1 MPLLPT
7 PARTLAPRT
16 LVMGVV
22 AHVDA
27 GKTSLTERLLVA
39 AGVLDRAG
47 SVDAGDTQTDTMALE
62 RRRGITIR
70 SAVATFVVDDVL
82 VNLLDTPG
90 HADFI
95 AEVERALA
103 MLDGAVLVV
112 SAVEGVQAQTVKLHR
127 ALRRLGLP
135 CVVFVNKCDRAGA
148 RPEDVVERVGRRLG
162 VDVLALQE
170 VVDAATAGVV
180 VRPLPEA
187 VLRSRATEVLAGHDD
202 AVLAAFVDDRPLP
215 APELRRRLARATRGG
230 LVLPVLC
237 GSAITG
243 AGVGELL
250 AALPD
255 LLPTHRPCADGPPAG
270 SVFKIERG
278 PAGEKL
284 THLVLRRGTV
294 RVRDRLDL
302 GHGRAERV
310 TALALHSP
318 GGAQPADA
326 LPAGRIARVRGL
338 ETARVGDVLG
348 PVDRTPMR
356 PVFSRPSLEAVVE
369 PVEPARRGDLHA
381 ALAQLAEQDPLI
393 EVRQDDSRGEIAVSL
408 YGEVQKEVLGA
419 LLAEEYGVAVTF
431 GTSSVLCVER
441 VRRSGR
447 AVERMGEV
455 GNPFLATVGLR
466 VEPAAFGA
474 GLAFALEVERG
485 AMPAAFFTAVEDG
498 VRSALAAGPHGWPV
512 PDVRVTMT
520 HSGYAPRQSHA
531 HQTFDKA
538 MSSTGADF
546 RYLTPLVLM
555 TALLRAGS
563 CVCEPV
569 HRFTLEA
576 PRVAQGAV
584 LGVLAQLG
592 AVPLDT
598 GYEDGLVVVGGHV
611 PASAV
616 HDLRLRLPGLTS
628 GEGSLTTGLDHLRP
642 VLGPPP
648 ERPRIDHDP
657 TDRETY
663 LRTAARLAGRV

>member
-1 MPLLPT
+1 MPATPLPT
-7 PARTLAPRT
+7 PGARTLA
-16 LVMGVV
+16 LGVV

-70 SAVATFVVDDVL
+70 SAVATFAVDDVL

-103 MLDGAVLVV
+103 VLDGAVLVV
-112 SAVEGVQAQTVKLHR
+112 SAVEGVQAQTVVLHR

-135 CVVFVNKCDRAGA
+135 TVVFVNKCDRAGA
-148 RPEDVVERVGRRLG
+148 RPGHVAERVGRRLG

-170 VVDAATAGVV
+170 VDGAGTPDVV
-180 VRPLPEA
+180 VRPLPGDVFRA
-187 VLRSRATEVLAGHDD
+187 RATEVLAGHDD
-202 AVLAAFVDDRPLP
+202 AVLAAFVEDRPLP
-215 APELRRRLARATRGG
+215 RRELQRRLARAARAGA
-230 LVLPVLC
+230 VLPVLS

-243 AGVGELL
+243 AGVDALL
-250 AALPD
+250 AALPR
-255 LLPTHRPCADGPPAG
+255 LLPTRRPEPAG
-270 SVFKIERG
+270 EPAGTVFKIERG

-284 THLVLRRGTV
+284 AHLVLRRGTV

-318 GGAQPADA
+318 GGAEPADA
-326 LPAGRIARVRGL
+326 LTAGRIARVRGL

-348 PVDRTPMR
+348 RGGARPVA

-369 PVEPARRGDLHA
+369 PVDAARRGDLHA

-393 EVRQDDSRGEIAVSL
+393 EVRQDDSRGEVAVSL
-408 YGEVQKEVLGA
+408 YGEVQKEVLGS

-441 VRRSGR
+441 VRAPGAALERSSDPD
-447 AVERMGEV
+447 
-455 GNPFLATVGLR
+455 NPFLATVGLR
-466 VEPAAFGA
+466 VDPAPVGA
-474 GLAFALEVERG
+474 GVSFALEVERG
-485 AMPAAFFTAVEDG
+485 AMPAAFFTAVEDA
-498 VRSALAAGPHGWPV
+498 VRATLAAGPHGWPV
-512 PDVRVTMT
+512 PDATVTMT
-520 HSGYAPRQSHA
+520 DSGYAPRQSHA

-555 TALLRAGS
+555 TALVRAGTR
-563 CVCEPV
+563 VCEPV

-576 PRVAQGAV
+576 PRAAQGAV
-584 LGVLAQLG
+584 LAVLAQLG

-611 PASAV
+611 PAAAV
-616 HDLRLRLPGLTS
+616 HELRLRLPALTS
-628 GEGSLTTGLDHLRP
+628 GEGALTTTLDHLRP
-642 VLGPPP
+642 VPGPPP
-648 ERPRIDHDP
+648 ERSRIDHDP

>member
-1 MPLLPT
+1 MLPT
-7 PARTLAPRT
+7 PQKRTLA
-16 LVMGVV
+16 LGVV

-39 AGVLDRAG
+39 AGVLDHAG

-103 MLDGAVLVV
+103 VLDGAVLVV
-112 SAVEGVQAQTVKLHR
+112 SAVEGVQAQTVVLHR

-135 CVVFVNKCDRAGA
+135 CVVFVNKCDRTGA
-148 RPEDVVERVGRRLG
+148 RPEHVVERLGRRLG
-162 VDVLALQE
+162 VDVLALQQ
-170 VVDAATAGVV
+170 VTGAGTPDVAV
-180 VRPLPEA
+180 HPLA
-187 VLRSRATEVLAGHDD
+187 GDVLRTRATEVLAGHDD
-202 AVLAAFVDDRPLP
+202 AVLAAFVEDRALP
-215 APELRRRLARATRGG
+215 HPELHRRLARAARAGR
-230 LVLPVLC
+230 VLPVLC

-243 AGVGELL
+243 AGVPELL
-250 AALPD
+250 AALPG
-255 LLPTHRPCADGPPAG
+255 LLPTRRPVPAGPPAG
-270 SVFKIERG
+270 TVFKIERG

-284 THLVLRRGTV
+284 AHLVLHRGTV

-348 PVDRTPMR
+348 RAARTPAA
-356 PVFSRPSLEAVVE
+356 PVFSRPSLETVVE
-369 PVEPARRGDLHA
+369 PVDRARRGDLHA

-419 LLAEEYGVAVTF
+419 LLAEEYGVEVTF
-431 GTSSVLCVER
+431 GTSSVLCTER
-441 VRRSGR
+441 VQRPGR
-447 AVERMGEV
+447 AVDRLADPA
-455 GNPFLATVGLR
+455 NPFLATVGLR
-466 VEPAAFGA
+466 VEPVPVGT
-474 GLAFALEVERG
+474 GVVFALEVERG
-485 AMPAAFFTAVEDG
+485 AMPAAFFTAVEDA
-498 VRSALAAGPHGWPV
+498 VRTTLAAGPHGWPV
-512 PDVRVTMT
+512 PDVRVVMT
-520 HSGYAPRQSHA
+520 HSGYWPRQSHA

-555 TALLRAGS
+555 TALLRAGTE
-563 CVCEPV
+563 VCEPV

-576 PRVAQGAV
+576 PRANQGAV
-584 LGVLAQLG
+584 LAVLAQLG

-598 GYEDGLVVVGGHV
+598 GYQDGLVVVGGHV
-611 PASAV
+611 PAAAV
-616 HDLRLRLPGLTS
+616 HELRLRLPALTS
-628 GEGSLTTGLDHLRP
+628 GEGSLSTGLDHLRP
-642 VLGPPP
+642 VPGPPP
-648 ERPRIDHDP
+648 ERPRIDADP